1 MQEKNLKDHKWRK
14 RKIANRWAE
23 TNKGHFRKEELY
35 WQQSGKVTLGAEK
48 SRKLIVSVK
57 EKHFETKM
65 QTHVNYYLRV
75 KRRIFLAYL
84 ILKKA

>member
-1 MQEKNLKDHKWRK
+1 MKEKENSKQMSRNKQGPLQK
-14 RKIANRWAE
+14 RK
-23 TNKGHFRKEELY
+23 T
-35 WQQSGKVTLGAEK
+35 QQSGKVTLGAEK

-65 QTHVNYYLRV
+65 QTHINYYLRV